1 MSNNVFK
8 QDLLNIISG
17 LSFLF
22 IINILTDVKE
32 DFTPNQFGIFIR
44 ENDIVRNLVY
54 IIVIFIT
61 IQLSSF
67 SVTENPFVDRVSATF
82 IIYLFILLFS
92 KQTLYFSIAEFVLFL
107 TLYFLYFYMVE
118 IDTDVDPLDSKY
130 DDIYLTIYIIIGILF
145 LVTFIGFY
153 FYYNK
158 QLEDKKTRF
167 SIFKFIFGKKES
179 SYKNIE

>member
-8 QDLLNIISG
+8 QDLLNIIAG

-61 IQLSSF
+61 IQLL
-67 SVTENPFVDRVSATF
+67 VLVLLKILLLTEFLQHL
-82 IIYLFILLFS
+82 LFIFS
-92 KQTLYFSIAEFVLFL
+92 
-107 TLYFLYFYMVE
+107 YFYFQN
-118 IDTDVDPLDSKY
+118 KH
-130 DDIYLTIYIIIGILF
+130 YISVL
-145 LVTFIGFY
+145 LNLFY
-153 FYYNK
+153 F
-158 QLEDKKTRF
+158 
-167 SIFKFIFGKKES
+167 
-179 SYKNIE
+179 